1 MYIFLRILL
10 NNCQSLRVV
19 ENDKVQTF
27 TKGFTTHFCEGGG
40 SPSQIHWIF
49 LSPSNP
55 PVGGQATKLCWNFQF
70 FLPCFCSHNRTS
82 HKNSKWPICQ
92 VDPIWS
98 FLLFEFLE
106 FLKFDL
112 GLGEKNIWIFEFMW
126 FGNFIMRWKGWEI
139 DLLLWGLI
147 SLCRRRCAYNIGS
160 NQTFTRH
167 SASKC
172 SKSYDHWPFQCLIL
186 LCNAMT

>member
-1 MYIFLRILL
+1 MTKSKLSQRALRPTFVRGRVTESDPLNILVTL
-10 NNCQSLRVV
+10 
-19 ENDKVQTF
+19 E
-27 TKGFTTHFCEGGG
+27 
-40 SPSQIHWIF
+40 
-49 LSPSNP
+49 P

-70 FLPCFCSHNRTS
+70 FLPCFRSHNRTS

-106 FLKFDL
+106 FWKCDL

-160 NQTFTRH
+160 IQTFTRH